1 MEQKFLKC
9 EKCGNIVAAV
19 YESGVPIMCCG
30 QKMQQ
35 IIPGSVEASVEKHIP
50 VYEVK
55 DNKVFVTVG
64 SVIHPM
70 VEEHFIEWISKNKL
84 RKFLTVKNNLF
95 AVDILEK
102 GAHAY
107 EEDGLIINSNQLNG
121 LSRLQARPITAAL
134 LLQKQN

>member
-70 VEEHFIEWISKNKL
+70 EPNHYISWIY
-84 RKFLTVKNNLF
+84 
-95 AVDILEK
+95 LET
-102 GAHAY
+102 
-107 EEDGLIINSNQLNG
+107 EDGGQRKNCKDVPAAEFKLANDKLKAVYAYCNLHG
-121 LSRLQARPITAAL
+121 LW
-134 LLQKQN
+134 KYEVK

>member
-70 VEEHFIEWISKNKL
+70 VEEHFIEWISIQTKFGNQ
-84 RKFLTVKNNLF
+84 RKVLKPNEEPKACFALCEGDEVEAVYAYCNL
-95 AVDILEK
+95 
-102 GAHAY
+102 H
-107 EEDGLIINSNQLNG
+107 GLWVS
-121 LSRLQARPITAAL
+121 
-134 LLQKQN
+134 K